1 MRHQT
6 QISSPL
12 KAENLFN
19 KMSNQITKSK
29 EKYYQHINA
38 KLNNPPSLSNK
49 TYWSYTENSF

>member
-6 QISSPL
+6 QISSLL

-19 KMSNQITKSK
+19 KMSNRIRKSK
-29 EKYYQHINA
+29 EKYYQDINA
-38 KLNNPPSLSNK
+38 KLNNPSLSNK